1 MSECGGTSGQ
11 KGKLI
16 IKISEGRVEVHEAD
30 WKSWTKPL
38 EESELVFNIGRII
51 REYEE
56 PW

>member
-16 IKISEGRVEVHEAD
+16 IKISEGRVEVYEAD